1 MTVENLKSGLELRKQ
16 IEDLEKDY
24 KTIRLFENGAGS
36 VSITYYPSQYERHD
50 SREEESISMNKYP
63 DVIAYMKQLIYERR
77 NRLEHEFADL

>member
-16 IEDLEKDY
+16 IEDLK
-24 KTIRLFENGAGS
+24 KRLQTIRPFENGAES

-50 SREEESISMNKYP
+50 GREEESIPMNEYP
-63 DVIAYMKQLIYERR
+63 EVIAYMKQLIYEKR